1 MKSLRKILF
10 WSGIFLVI
18 LTNIIIKPL
27 GNLDEIW
34 NFNFARCISNGL
46 VPYKDI
52 SMVIT
57 PLVSFLSAIFLK
69 IFGSELFVTRVLAAI
84 LAIVNLGIIYKICT
98 NIGIKSPISKV
109 LVLVIMYIMTAYFCL
124 DYNFFILTLA
134 LIIILLEV
142 KNNKQNQKNKKIHIL
157 IGILSGLSII
167 TKQTIGLLICGVCI
181 LNQLFFIK
189 EKSDFKF
196 VLKNIRNRAI
206 GIIIPIIIF
215 FIYLIAFGAFND
227 FIDYCIL
234 GVKTFSNNIS
244 YTELVKSNEVLIKI
258 LSIAA
263 PIILIIAVL
272 LNIVYKFKK
281 MENKIFF
288 ILTVYCIPTFIMVYP
303 IADNIHFL
311 ISIVPIYILVLYSI
325 KIIINKIKFI
335 EKINFKYVFEF
346 IETISFIFIILFT
359 GYIVLKNRDDLSNL
373 SKYKSLNHFY
383 GIKIDSSLLNTI
395 KITDEYINK
404 SDKRVY
410 ILDASAAVY
419 MIPINRYNK
428 NYDMFCKGNLGGGSE
443 EKQIEIISQQE
454 DTIYL
459 ILNSNYSINWQ
470 TPTKVIQ
477 YVKENFTQNGTVGI
491 YDIYEKAQ

>member
-1 MKSLRKILF
+1 M
-10 WSGIFLVI
+10 
-18 LTNIIIKPL
+18 
-27 GNLDEIW
+27 
-34 NFNFARCISNGL
+34 
-46 VPYKDI
+46 
-52 SMVIT
+52 
-57 PLVSFLSAIFLK
+57 SAHF
-69 IFGSELFVTRVLAAI
+69 SA
-84 LAIVNLGIIYKICT
+84 
-98 NIGIKSPISKV
+98 
-109 LVLVIMYIMTAYFCL
+109 
-124 DYNFFILTLA
+124 
-134 LIIILLEV
+134 
-142 KNNKQNQKNKKIHIL
+142 
-157 IGILSGLSII
+157 
-167 TKQTIGLLICGVCI
+167 
-181 LNQLFFIK
+181 
-189 EKSDFKF
+189 
-196 VLKNIRNRAI
+196 
-206 GIIIPIIIF
+206 
-215 FIYLIAFGAFND
+215 
-227 FIDYCIL
+227 
-234 GVKTFSNNIS
+234 KTFSNNIS

-281 MENKIFF
+281 RENKIFF

-335 EKINFKYVFEF
+335 EKINFKYVLEF

-359 GYIVLKNRDDLSNL
+359 GYIELKNRDDLSNL

-395 KITDEYINK
+395 KITDEYIKK